1 MMTSNLSALLAI
13 VERLMQK
20 NGTYFT
26 WSQDAQG
33 FKAALA
39 ESTSARFLD
48 DLLRV
53 SAISRHRHSNV
64 C

>member
-20 NGTYFT
+20 NGTYFA

-39 ESTSARFLD
+39 ESTSATFLD

-53 SAISRHRHSNV
+53 S
-64 C
+64 